1 MKACIVEDYEPMR
14 MILKRM
20 LRKNFPSIKS
30 VEESDTAE
38 DALIKIPGMKPDIA
52 LVDISLP
59 GMDGIELIKKLKTQC
74 DSVCI
79 LVVTAHE
86 VEFYKEKA
94 LRAGAHNIV
103 SKTDFDD
110 LINEIKKLLESKEHG
125 GCR

>member
-94 LRAGAHNIV
+94 LRAVHTTSSQKPI
-103 SKTDFDD
+103 
-110 LINEIKKLLESKEHG
+110 LMI
-125 GCR
+125 